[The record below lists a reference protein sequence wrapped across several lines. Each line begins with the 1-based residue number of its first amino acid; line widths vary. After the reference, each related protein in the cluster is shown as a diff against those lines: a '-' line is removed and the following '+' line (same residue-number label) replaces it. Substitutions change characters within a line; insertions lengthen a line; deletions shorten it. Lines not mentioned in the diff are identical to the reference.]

1 MCFVLREAL
10 QNAELITVD
19 VVIDPVKII
28 LFFVLLTV
36 VFTLTVLFPIRNLRK
51 MKISEQIKYE

>member
-1 MCFVLREAL
+1 MVIRDAMRNAQALVLDV
-10 QNAELITVD
+10 TVD
-19 VVIDPVKII
+19 PVRSLI
-28 LFFVLLTV
+28 FFVILTI

>member
-1 MCFVLREAL
+1 LRT
-10 QNAELITVD
+10 IT
-19 VVIDPVKII
+19 
-28 LFFVLLTV
+28 FFVMLTV